1 MIFLISM
8 TGVIGIKKSLQTSLL
23 LLLMVS
29 SACSDRGDSYLISGE
44 VEYVEEFPK
53 EFVISDDKPYLE
65 DFMGVVAMKGADSLF
80 IGIQD
85 GADYFVGIYSFATG
99 EKLADAFKKG
109 QGPNEYS
116 SWPGVLR
123 TYEKNDSLYALL
135 SASRVGLITLNLT
148 STVNSGTEQIT
159 NIHKPSKIWGSSFI
173 PLENGD
179 TMVQILNPYEKGG
192 YSRKLIS
199 GNGMADIPNLGD
211 LDATWTDVNNNTL
224 GGIIFPI
231 KGDSVIVEAMIEL
244 NQIMVYSL
252 YDQQLRKTICVGD
265 HLDTVEKETFF
276 SRQNRTTNYDGIQQ
290 WQDYIFFLYSPTTER
305 EFRANKGKSQL
316 QVFDQDMKPV
326 ARIQFPVLIQSFYLN
341 KDGVLYGFNPVTETE
356 TLYRW
361 DISDLINQF

>member
-1 MIFLISM
+1 MIS
-8 TGVIGIKKSLQTSLL
+8 VIEIKQALQKSLL
-23 LLLMVS
+23 LLLAVS
-29 SACSDRGDSYLISGE
+29 SACSNRGDSYLISGE

-53 EFVISDDKPYLE
+53 ELVISDDKPYLE

-80 IGIQD
+80 LGIQE
-85 GADYFVGIYSFATG
+85 GADHFVGIYSFATG

-116 SWPGVLR
+116 SWPGVVK
-123 TYEKNDSLYALL
+123 TYEKDDSLYALL
-135 SASRVGLITLNLT
+135 SASRVGLITINLT

-159 NIHKPSKIWGSSFI
+159 DIHKPSYKWSASFI

-179 TMVQILNPYEKGG
+179 TIVQILNPYEKGG

-199 GNGMADIPNLGD
+199 GCEMTDIPNLGD
-211 LDATWTDVNNNTL
+211 LEAIWTDVNNNTL

-252 YDQQLRKTICVGD
+252 YDPQLRKTICVGD

-290 WQDYIFFLYSPTTER
+290 WNDYIFFLYSPTTER

-326 ARIQFPVLIQSFYLN
+326 ARIQLPVLIQSFYLN
-341 KDGVLYGFNPVTETE
+341 KDGVLYGFNPVAETE